1 MRVNIFVNLKNM
13 ILQPSNRMSG
23 SNPDRNEL
31 NIGEYENLRM
41 ETNKISKLETYS
53 WRH

>member
-1 MRVNIFVNLKNM
+1 MQANIIVNLKNM

-31 NIGEYENLRM
+31 NIGEYEILRI
-41 ETNKISKLETYS
+41 ETNN
-53 WRH
+53 